1 VRDLDCKKY
10 ADSGLRPRPLTL
22 HHAAQL
28 QQVEVADPFEL
39 GGLCDDDLEETH
51 PAIVE
56 VEGLQHNPRG
66 NEVFLVHYLIRSLTS
81 IFVLPACEDL
91 REKQRHP
98 RR

>member
-1 VRDLDCKKY
+1 
-10 ADSGLRPRPLTL
+10 
-22 HHAAQL
+22 
-28 QQVEVADPFEL
+28 
-39 GGLCDDDLEETH
+39 
-51 PAIVE
+51 VE

-81 IFVLPACEDL
+81 IFVLPACEDP